1 MEKLKFSKEE
11 IRNLHKMLVSSDEEN
26 HTMALSGLQG
36 VDIDDS
42 IGELIL
48 LYKYGNAHPSSWQN
62 NCPLVYSKLNEL
74 LGDFT
79 SGSQTL
85 AVMSNNKASKDSIEL
100 FLEFFIKDVTSFLND
115 MGYPMEKLKIDIKLK
130 DDK

>member
-100 FLEFFIKDVTSFLND
+100 FLEFFIQDVTSFLED
-115 MGYPMEKLKIDIKLK
+115 MGYPMEKLELNIKLK